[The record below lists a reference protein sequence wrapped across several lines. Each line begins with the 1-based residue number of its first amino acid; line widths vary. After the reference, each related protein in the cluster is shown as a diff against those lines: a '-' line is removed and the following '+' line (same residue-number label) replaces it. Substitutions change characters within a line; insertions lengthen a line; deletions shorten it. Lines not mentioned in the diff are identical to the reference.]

1 MNCTRR
7 PIAPTAILIIA
18 LALLMTAAIAGC
30 GAPAA
35 PAATAP
41 PPTNTPVPA
50 TATPAPTM
58 IMTAT
63 DTPAP
68 MPTPTMVMAAADTP
82 APMPTA
88 VVATAVAATA
98 GATAAMPAMPG
109 TPTPAGGAATT
120 GAAGTVFT
128 LGEGSIA
135 RYKVEEVLARTGFK
149 VATGETGAVSGVVV
163 FDAEGNVVAG
173 ESRIVVRAATLR
185 TDSDRRDGY
194 VRNRTLETDAYPEVV
209 FRPTSI
215 VWTEP
220 PAGELRGVQD
230 FTIAGDLTVKDETRP
245 VVWNATAEFHE
256 DGRATGQASV
266 EFTFADF
273 GMDKPSVAIVL
284 SVEDTIRLELDFVG
298 QFAAQPGA
306 S

>member
-7 PIAPTAILIIA
+7 PIAPVVILIIA
-18 LALLMTAAIAGC
+18 LALMMAAAIAGC

-35 PAATAP
+35 PPAATAP

-50 TATPAPTM
+50 TATVM
-58 IMTAT
+58 AT

-68 MPTPTMVMAAADTP
+68 MPTPAPTMTMTVADTP

-88 VVATAVAATA
+88 VVATAVAATV
-98 GATAAMPAMPG
+98 GATAAMPAMPD
-109 TPTPAGGAATT
+109 TPAPPGGAATT
-120 GAAGTVFT
+120 RAAGTVFT

-173 ESRIVVRAATLR
+173 ESRIVVQAATLR

-209 FRPTSI
+209 FRPTAI